1 MFVKSYGFLSFAK
14 NWGKNIGKN
23 ISKTMSGKHSQILLN
38 HARQSAT
45 DALEITSKRPI
56 QEITEATSDLLGNK
70 LRNAVASDVRR

>member
-1 MFVKSYGFLSFAK
+1 
-14 NWGKNIGKN
+14 
-23 ISKTMSGKHSQILLN
+23 MSGKHSQILLN

-45 DALEITSKRPI
+45 DALKITSKRPI